1 MDELL
6 FTNTFDMIISEL
18 LTEGNY
24 DVATQGV
31 FIELPENVMFI
42 TRTELRDMRDN
53 KKLSRS
59 TRDKVRA
66 VLDILEE
73 QAKEEAISGY
83 ARMFLGGHSY
93 RSNRELGYNDRSRR
107 RDRMLPIVEVEEYG
121 RRGRSR
127 DSMGRFK

>member
-24 DVATQGV
+24 DVVTTGV
-31 FIELPENVMFI
+31 FIKLPENVMFI

-66 VLDILEE
+66 VLDAMEE
-73 QAKEEAISGY
+73 QIKEEE
-83 ARMFLGGHSY
+83 GG
-93 RSNRELGYNDRSRR
+93 EA
-107 RDRMLPIVEVEEYG
+107 
-121 RRGRSR
+121 
-127 DSMGRFK
+127 

>member
-18 LTEGNY
+18 LTDGNY
-24 DVATQGV
+24 DVATTGV
-31 FIELPENVMFI
+31 FIKLPENVMFI

-66 VLDILEE
+66 VLDALEE
-73 QAKEEAISGY
+73 QAKEEE
-83 ARMFLGGHSY
+83 GG
-93 RSNRELGYNDRSRR
+93 EA
-107 RDRMLPIVEVEEYG
+107 
-121 RRGRSR
+121 
-127 DSMGRFK
+127 

>member
-42 TRTELRDMRDN
+42 TRTELQNMRDN
-53 KKLSRS
+53 KQLSRS

-66 VLDILEE
+66 VIDEIDDYNKE
-73 QAKEEAISGY
+73 QEGEA
-83 ARMFLGGHSY
+83 
-93 RSNRELGYNDRSRR
+93 
-107 RDRMLPIVEVEEYG
+107 
-121 RRGRSR
+121 
-127 DSMGRFK
+127 

>member
-6 FTNTFDMIISEL
+6 FTNTFDMIISDL

-24 DVATQGV
+24 DVATTGV

-66 VLDILEE
+66 VLDALEE
-73 QAKEEAISGY
+73 QAKEEE
-83 ARMFLGGHSY
+83 GG
-93 RSNRELGYNDRSRR
+93 EA
-107 RDRMLPIVEVEEYG
+107 
-121 RRGRSR
+121 
-127 DSMGRFK
+127 

>member
-24 DVATQGV
+24 DVATTGV
-31 FIELPENVMFI
+31 FIKLPENVMFI

-66 VLDILEE
+66 VLDALEE
-73 QAKEEAISGY
+73 QAKEEE
-83 ARMFLGGHSY
+83 GG
-93 RSNRELGYNDRSRR
+93 EA
-107 RDRMLPIVEVEEYG
+107 
-121 RRGRSR
+121 
-127 DSMGRFK
+127 

>member
-24 DVATQGV
+24 DVAAQGI

-66 VLDILEE
+66 VLDALEE
-73 QAKEEAISGY
+73 QAKEEE
-83 ARMFLGGHSY
+83 GGD
-93 RSNRELGYNDRSRR
+93 EA
-107 RDRMLPIVEVEEYG
+107 
-121 RRGRSR
+121 
-127 DSMGRFK
+127 

>member
-42 TRTELRDMRDN
+42 TRTELQDMRDN

-66 VLDILEE
+66 VLDELEE
-73 QAKEEAISGY
+73 QTKEGEGGEA
-83 ARMFLGGHSY
+83 
-93 RSNRELGYNDRSRR
+93 
-107 RDRMLPIVEVEEYG
+107 
-121 RRGRSR
+121 
-127 DSMGRFK
+127 

>member
-24 DVATQGV
+24 DVAAQGI

-66 VLDILEE
+66 VLDALEE
-73 QAKEEAISGY
+73 QAKEEE
-83 ARMFLGGHSY
+83 GG
-93 RSNRELGYNDRSRR
+93 EA
-107 RDRMLPIVEVEEYG
+107 
-121 RRGRSR
+121 
-127 DSMGRFK
+127 

>member
-18 LTEGNY
+18 LTAGNY

-42 TRTELRDMRDN
+42 TRTELRNMRDN
-53 KKLSRS
+53 KQLSRV

-66 VLDILEE
+66 VIDEIDDYNKELEG
-73 QAKEEAISGY
+73 AA
-83 ARMFLGGHSY
+83 
-93 RSNRELGYNDRSRR
+93 
-107 RDRMLPIVEVEEYG
+107 
-121 RRGRSR
+121 
-127 DSMGRFK
+127 

>member
-24 DVATQGV
+24 DVAMQGV

-66 VLDILEE
+66 VLDALEE
-73 QAKEEAISGY
+73 QAKEEE
-83 ARMFLGGHSY
+83 GG
-93 RSNRELGYNDRSRR
+93 EA
-107 RDRMLPIVEVEEYG
+107 
-121 RRGRSR
+121 
-127 DSMGRFK
+127 

>member
-66 VLDILEE
+66 VLDEIEDYRKE
-73 QAKEEAISGY
+73 QE
-83 ARMFLGGHSY
+83 GG
-93 RSNRELGYNDRSRR
+93 
-107 RDRMLPIVEVEEYG
+107 EV
-121 RRGRSR
+121 
-127 DSMGRFK
+127 

>member
-53 KKLSRS
+53 KQLSRS

-66 VLDILEE
+66 VLDEIDDYNKE
-73 QAKEEAISGY
+73 QEDEA
-83 ARMFLGGHSY
+83 
-93 RSNRELGYNDRSRR
+93 
-107 RDRMLPIVEVEEYG
+107 
-121 RRGRSR
+121 
-127 DSMGRFK
+127 

>member
-6 FTNTFDMIISEL
+6 FTNTLDMIISEL

-66 VLDILEE
+66 VLDEIEDYRKE
-73 QAKEEAISGY
+73 QEGGEA
-83 ARMFLGGHSY
+83 
-93 RSNRELGYNDRSRR
+93 
-107 RDRMLPIVEVEEYG
+107 
-121 RRGRSR
+121 
-127 DSMGRFK
+127 

>member
-42 TRTELRDMRDN
+42 TRTELQNMRDN
-53 KKLSRS
+53 KQLSRS

-66 VLDILEE
+66 VLDDIDDYNKE
-73 QAKEEAISGY
+73 QEGEA
-83 ARMFLGGHSY
+83 
-93 RSNRELGYNDRSRR
+93 
-107 RDRMLPIVEVEEYG
+107 
-121 RRGRSR
+121 
-127 DSMGRFK
+127 

>member
-18 LTEGNY
+18 LLEGNY
-24 DVATQGV
+24 DVAAQGI

-66 VLDILEE
+66 VLDELEE
-73 QAKEEAISGY
+73 QAKEEE
-83 ARMFLGGHSY
+83 GG
-93 RSNRELGYNDRSRR
+93 EA
-107 RDRMLPIVEVEEYG
+107 
-121 RRGRSR
+121 
-127 DSMGRFK
+127 